1 MSTKKQALIEK
12 KITKNEITYI
22 LMYTGI
28 IIMIMMIKK

>member
-28 IIMIMMIKK
+28 IIIIMIKK